1 MSNLQHKGVKGMK
14 WRPKHLRNKPAIKN
28 NGDAI
33 GVGLGNIKALQNKEA
48 MNRRVVYAGRIRGG
62 QVNLVKLARSN
73 YKEARNR
80 KVVGAGRI
88 RGGQVNLVKLARSN
102 YKTENLKETFSKTA
116 KQAANG
122 VKKKKEKTYK
132 IRKIGIPAL
141 LFKPR
146 GKKRG

>member
-14 WRPKHLRNKPAIKN
+14 WRPKHLRNKPPI
-28 NGDAI
+28 
-33 GVGLGNIKALQNKEA
+33 KEA
-48 MNRRVVYAGRIRGG
+48 MNRRVVYAGRIRGA

-88 RGGQVNLVKLARSN
+88 RGAQVNIAKLARSN

-122 VKKKKEKTYK
+122 VKKKKKKKEKTYK

>member
-14 WRPKHLRNKPAIKN
+14 WRPKHLRNKPPIKN
-28 NGDAI
+28 TGEAV

-48 MNRRVVYAGRIRGG
+48 RNRRGVQAGRIRGG
-62 QVNLVKLARSN
+62 QVALLKLARSK
-73 YKEARNR
+73 YR
-80 KVVGAGRI
+80 
-88 RGGQVNLVKLARSN
+88 
-102 YKTENLKETFSKTA
+102 TDNLKETFSKPA

-122 VKKKKEKTYK
+122 VKKKKKKKEKTYK

-141 LFKPR
+141 LFRPS

>member
-14 WRPKHLRNKPAIKN
+14 WRPKHLRNKPPIKN
-28 NGDAI
+28 NGEAI

-48 MNRRVVYAGRIRGG
+48 RNRRVVYAGRIRGG
-62 QVNLVKLARSN
+62 QVALVKMARSK
-73 YKEARNR
+73 YRTDK
-80 KVVGAGRI
+80 
-88 RGGQVNLVKLARSN
+88 Q
-102 YKTENLKETFSKTA
+102 KETFSKLA
-116 KQAANG
+116 KQAQNG